1 MKKSAI
7 KSLAYLSIILMVFD
21 VSAVGL
27 QDYLQNAEAGTE
39 AITQAPSVSSVNEA
53 TSQLTHII
61 ELVVAGIV
69 AAALIISVLVLF
81 LGRWL
86 AKREKKII
94 KEIRIEAEQDKEH
107 ITSAA
112 ATIKE
117 QEKES
122 TQLVHEI
129 RSQASEISSQREENI
144 QYTESI
150 AATSQKVKVQ
160 EKELLDVADHVSNR
174 MDDIQAYWDD
184 QLKSTIE
191 IVAEVQEK
199 LDKNLITVDDDLGK
213 IHHQKILSQ
222 ELLQDFLNKH
232 NEQSNALDTNSEIS
246 EQVNDNLQQTLK
258 ESQKLVETFKKYQKD
273 AEKSLKNYSDKLNTF
288 EEQAYEQFDTS
299 FQVADL
305 ARQELNANI
314 DESRK
319 HVETMR
325 RHEQQSH
332 GISSQ
337 TMKNLETLDYSKI
350 VKISNTLDST
360 QDMFDDIHN
369 KVEETRYMLDEL
381 KEIETDIKQ
390 TANNVENVVKEN
402 KKLIDTTETEINIA
416 KESTE
421 KEGTD
426 AEGYISEEILS
437 VDTSVTPEVK
447 TKDSGNTT
455 IEIADYKMAS
465 GGDDQPTPLSF
476 FRNIKQ
482 QEK

>member
-421 KEGTD
+421 REGTD

>member
-7 KSLAYLSIILMVFD
+7 KSMAYLSIILMVFD

-27 QDYLQNAEAGTE
+27 QEYLQNTEAGTE
-39 AITQAPSVSSVNEA
+39 VVTQAPAMSSVNQA

-86 AKREKKII
+86 ARREKKKI
-94 KEIRIEAEQDKEH
+94 KKIRIEAEQDKEN

-112 ATIKE
+112 TTIRE

-122 TQLVHEI
+122 TKLVHDI
-129 RSQASEISSQREENI
+129 RSQASEISTQHEENI
-144 QYTESI
+144 LYTKSI
-150 AATSQKVKVQ
+150 ADTSEKVKAQ
-160 EKELLDVADHVSNR
+160 EKELTEVADHVSSR
-174 MDDIQAYWDD
+174 MVDIQAYWDD

-191 IVAEVQEK
+191 TVAQVQEK
-199 LDKNLITVDDDLGK
+199 LDKNLISVDDDLGK
-213 IHHQKILSQ
+213 IHHQKKLSQ

-232 NEQSNALDTNSEIS
+232 NEQSNTFDSNSEITK
-246 EQVNDNLQQTLK
+246 QVNENLQQTLK
-258 ESQKLVETFKKYQKD
+258 ESKKLVEILKKHQKE
-273 AEKSLKNYSDKLNTF
+273 AEKSLKNYNDKLNTF

-332 GISSQ
+332 GISAQ
-337 TMKNLETLDYSKI
+337 TMKHLESLDYSKI

-381 KEIETDIKQ
+381 KEIENDIKR
-390 TANNVENVVKEN
+390 TADKVETVVKEQ
-402 KKLIDTTETEINIA
+402 KLLD
-416 KESTE
+416 STE
-421 KEGTD
+421 
-426 AEGYISEEILS
+426 AEVAIDEDYISEEVLS
-437 VDTSVTPEVK
+437 VDVSESPNAK
-447 TKDSGNTT
+447 TKNSGNTT
-455 IEIADYKMAS
+455 IKIEDYKMAS
-465 GGDDQPTPLSF
+465 EDDQPTPLSF

>member
-7 KSLAYLSIILMVFD
+7 QSLACLAIIFMVFNA
-21 VSAVGL
+21 SAVGL
-27 QDYLQNAEAGTE
+27 QEYLQNTE
-39 AITQAPSVSSVNEA
+39 ATTEAVTQSPSLASVNEA
-53 TSQLTHII
+53 TTQLTHII

-86 AKREKKII
+86 AKKEKKII
-94 KEIRIEAEQDKEH
+94 KEIRIEAEQDKEN

-112 ATIKE
+112 TTIRE

-122 TQLVHEI
+122 TKLVHEI
-129 RSQASEISSQREENI
+129 RSQATEISTQREENL
-144 QYTESI
+144 QYTQSI
-150 AATSQKVKVQ
+150 ASTSEKVKAQ
-160 EKELLDVADHVSNR
+160 EKELLEVTDHVSNR
-174 MDDIQAYWDD
+174 MDDIQSYWDD
-184 QLKSTIE
+184 QLKSTVE
-191 IVAEVQEK
+191 IIGQVQER
-199 LDKNLITVDDDLGK
+199 LDKNLITVDNDLGK
-213 IHHQKILSQ
+213 IHHQKKLSQ

-232 NEQSNALDTNSEIS
+232 NEQSTALDSNSEIS
-246 EQVNDNLQQTLK
+246 DQVNSNLKQTLK
-258 ESQKLVETFKKYQKD
+258 ESQKLIDTLLKYQKE
-273 AEKSLKNYSDKLNTF
+273 AEKSLKNYNDKLNTF

-332 GISSQ
+332 GISAQ
-337 TMKNLETLDYSKI
+337 TMKHLESLDYSKI

-360 QDMFDDIHN
+360 QNMFDDIHN

-381 KEIETDIKQ
+381 KEIESDIKK
-390 TANNVENVVKEN
+390 TANKVEHAIAIKEQQS
-402 KKLIDTTETEINIA
+402 LPQDVEL
-416 KESTE
+416 ESLE
-421 KEGTD
+421 SKVDSDISED
-426 AEGYISEEILS
+426 AGEFISEELLS
-437 VDTSVTPEVK
+437 VEAPQSPLKE
-447 TKDSGNTT
+447 TKDNTT
-455 IEIADYKMAS
+455 IEIAKYKMAS
-465 GGDDQPTPLSF
+465 EDDQPTPLSF

>member
-144 QYTESI
+144 QYTKSI

-160 EKELLDVADHVSNR
+160 EKELIDVADHVSNR

-184 QLKSTIE
+184 QLKSTIG

-246 EQVNDNLQQTLK
+246 EQVNDNLQRTLK

-402 KKLIDTTETEINIA
+402 KKLIDTTETEINIT

>member
-1 MKKSAI
+1 VSMKKSAI

-27 QDYLQNAEAGTE
+27 QEYLQNGEAGTE
-39 AITQAPSVSSVNEA
+39 IVTQSPAVSSVNEA

-86 AKREKKII
+86 ASREKKII
-94 KEIRIEAEQDKEH
+94 KEIRIEAEKDKEN

-112 ATIKE
+112 TTIRE

-122 TQLVHEI
+122 TKLVHEI
-129 RSQASEISSQREENI
+129 RSQASEISTQREENI

-150 AATSQKVKVQ
+150 ASTSEKVKAQ
-160 EKELLDVADHVSNR
+160 EKELLQVTDHVSNR

-184 QLKSTIE
+184 QLKSTVE
-191 IVAEVQEK
+191 IIGQVQER
-199 LDKNLITVDDDLGK
+199 LDKNLILVDDDLGK
-213 IHHQKILSQ
+213 IHHQKKLSQ

-232 NEQSNALDTNSEIS
+232 NEQSTALDNNSEIS
-246 EQVNDNLQQTLK
+246 DQVNANLKQTLK
-258 ESQKLVETFKKYQKD
+258 ESQKLIDVLLKHQKE
-273 AEKSLKNYSDKLNTF
+273 AEKSLKSYNDKLNTF

-332 GISSQ
+332 GISAQ
-337 TMKNLETLDYSKI
+337 TMKHLESLDYSKI

-381 KEIETDIKQ
+381 KEIENDVKR
-390 TANNVENVVKEN
+390 TANQVENVVKEQ
-402 KKLIDTTETEINIA
+402 KLLDSTETE
-416 KESTE
+416 
-421 KEGTD
+421 
-426 AEGYISEEILS
+426 LS
-437 VDTSVTPEVK
+437 VDDLAIDEETITEEVLSVDVSESPNAKV
-447 TKDSGNTT
+447 KDSGNTT
-455 IEIADYKMAS
+455 IKIEDYKMAS
-465 GGDDQPTPLSF
+465 EDDQPTPLSF

>member
-1 MKKSAI
+1 MKKRAI
-7 KSLAYLSIILMVFD
+7 KGLAYLSIIIMVFD

-27 QDYLQNAEAGTE
+27 QEYLQNAEAGTE
-39 AITQAPSVSSVNEA
+39 AITQTPSVSSINEA

-86 AKREKKII
+86 ARREKKII

-112 ATIKE
+112 TTIKE

-129 RSQASEISSQREENI
+129 RSQASEISTQREENI

-150 AATSQKVKVQ
+150 AATSQKVKAQ
-160 EKELLDVADHVSNR
+160 EKELIDVADHVSNR

-184 QLKSTIE
+184 QLKNTIE

-199 LDKNLITVDDDLGK
+199 LDKNLISVDDDLGK

-232 NEQSNALDTNSEIS
+232 NEQSNVLDTNSGIS
-246 EQVNDNLQQTLK
+246 EQVNENLQQTLK
-258 ESQKLVETFKKYQKD
+258 ESQKLVETFRKYQKD

-390 TANNVENVVKEN
+390 TANNVENAVKEN
-402 KKLIDTTETEINIA
+402 QKLIDTTEAEIHLGNDIDE
-416 KESTE
+416 ESL
-421 KEGTD
+421 
-426 AEGYISEEILS
+426 SEEILS
-437 VDTSVTPEVK
+437 VDLPESPNTEVK
-447 TKDSGNTT
+447 NSSNTT